1 MPSVRVKPQSP
12 GNTHDI
18 SLSGSGETWGIKLG
32 QGARSIQEISATPSN
47 IRITQGGQKFGDF
60 DPSFSHIE
68 MRDWSNGRAREYYVD
83 DPAAFFDGT
92 AWTLTEGQWHQP
104 PMWGWGAGDNYN
116 SAIMMPGNFG
126 ANEVS
131 FLQADGLRVDFKPLL
146 STTHYARKVY
156 STLSSVHSTF
166 ATSAQSPSYINLVAR
181 RFGNPPN
188 LNVNL
193 YAGGASRPDS
203 SNLTDSDTIS
213 ATNIE
218 EYLVGT
224 PRNDS
229 IFITPPSFTSAASS
243 AWVEIFTTVASR
255 LGNHWEIGYTSQ
267 SLSTVD
273 VPSTV
278 WAAEGDGTSGGWS
291 TGRTYFYLRM
301 FNRPPPRKLHF
312 FEMQRALYAVA
323 AYSAGDRPEIY
334 INGDRG
340 IASSNSVAGT
350 LITAT
355 QEYAWDWN
363 QWLGIGNGNE
373 ANGARIAIVAGTGAG
388 QSRGINSATTGSS
401 ASSVAVSPN
410 WDIVPTSDSEWVI
423 YNTHRWRLL
432 STALLSSI
440 AGSTQVRLNS
450 VTVADNVAYFGFGNS
465 TAIGRLTWNSSI
477 HQSAR
482 NTTAGSSIADV
493 LQTFHGSTAGTQV
506 WRAISSA
513 ATVSY
518 ATAQNLSTE
527 LTFGGNIPVGDASF
541 QFTNLEPYDGVMYA
555 FKEDS
560 VWSIV
565 QSSNSSGS
573 ATKLEF
579 GSKAFTSTNTG
590 RAVLSQNLHLYFSL
604 SHSLE
609 RFYRSGSANE
619 GTVDDIGPWKLAGLP
634 RGRNGPISALAP
646 IIGWTVGGVD
656 PSTGNPGAVL
666 LWNDRGWHEIFRAS
680 TGLDVDRTMI
690 QNLHFQSN
698 PGGNPR
704 LWIDMGGQIMQIPFP
719 KDTLNP
725 LNDEGNTFF
734 WPEGHIITPTIDMGI
749 TQLPKLFHEISVIS
763 RDLGLQRPVA
773 DSSRAR
779 EIRAEYQIDEDVGS
793 TNWTSLEPFVISPE
807 DTSPINRG
815 DKKQIRFRFR
825 ALTNHTQYPTR
836 VDAMV
841 LKSVART
848 PIKRQWNVRAELSAF
863 SVNKQGLPDAKPDD
877 LYLWLQD
884 AAASAK
890 PLNMH
895 AAWKAMD
902 NVHVFIE
909 QPTILREFTTPDG
922 SWGAVVNLTLRE
934 I

>member
-1 MPSVRVKPQSP
+1 VPSIRVKPQSP

-18 SLSGSGETWGIKLG
+18 SLTGKGVTFGIKLED
-32 QGARSIQEISATPSN
+32 GARSIQEISATPSN

-104 PMWGWGAGDNYN
+104 PMWGWGAGFNEN
-116 SAIMMPGNFG
+116 ASIMMPGNYA
-126 ANEVS
+126 ANEVW
-131 FLQADGLRVDFKPLL
+131 FAQAAGIRVDFRPLL
-146 STTHYARKVY
+146 STQHLARKVT

-166 ATSAQSPSYINLVAR
+166 TSSAITPAYINLVAR

-188 LNVNL
+188 LNVRL

-203 SNLTDSDTIS
+203 SNSTDSDTIS
-213 ATNIE
+213 ATNVE
-218 EYLVGT
+218 EYLIGT

-229 IFITPPSFTSAASS
+229 IFVTPPTLSS
-243 AWVEIFTTVASR
+243 SPSSIWVEIFTTVASA

-267 SLSTVD
+267 ALSTSGS
-273 VPSTV
+273 PSTV
-278 WAAEGDGTSGGWS
+278 WAASGDGTSDGWS
-291 TGRTYFYLRM
+291 TGRDYFYLRM
-301 FNRPPPRKLHF
+301 FDTPPPRKWHF
-312 FEMQRALYAVA
+312 FELQRSLYAAA

-340 IASSNSVAGT
+340 MASSDSNSIT

-355 QEYAWDWN
+355 QLYSWSRN
-363 QWLGIGNGNE
+363 QWLGFGG
-373 ANGARIAIVAGTGAG
+373 ANSVHDARIAVVAGTGAG
-388 QSRGINSATTGSS
+388 QNRQIQIASTGSS
-401 ASSVAVSPN
+401 GSSVQVSPN
-410 WDIVPTSDSEWVI
+410 WDVIPTSDSEWVI

-432 STALLSSI
+432 STALVSSI
-440 AGSTQVRLNS
+440 GSTQVQLRS
-450 VTVADNVAYFGFGNS
+450 VTVADDVAYFGFGNS
-465 TAIGRLTWNSSI
+465 DAIGRLTWNSSL
-477 HQSAR
+477 HQSAK
-482 NTTAGSSIADV
+482 NTTAGSSIADI

-506 WRAISSA
+506 WRAVSSA
-513 ATVSY
+513 GAVSY
-518 ATAQNLSTE
+518 ATAQDLSTE
-527 LTFGGNIPVGDASF
+527 VTFGGSIPVGDASYR
-541 QFTNLEPYDGVMYA
+541 FTNLLPYDGVMYA

-560 VWSIV
+560 VWSIS
-565 QSSNSSGS
+565 QTSASSGA

-579 GSKAFTSTNTG
+579 GTKAFTSTNTG
-590 RAVLSQNLHLYFSL
+590 RAVLAQNLHLYFSL

-619 GTVDDIGPWKLAGLP
+619 GTVDDIGPWQLAGLP

-646 IIGWTVGGVD
+646 IIGWTAAGVD
-656 PSTGNPGAVL
+656 PSTGGAGAVL
-666 LWNDRGWHEIFRAS
+666 LWNNRGWHEIFRAS
-680 TGLDVDRTMI
+680 TGLAPDRTMI
-690 QNLHFQSN
+690 QNLFFQSN
-698 PGGNPR
+698 PGGNPK
-704 LWIDMGGQIMQIPFP
+704 LWMDVGGQIMQISFP

-725 LNDEGNTFF
+725 LNDEGNAFF
-734 WPEGHIITPTIDMGI
+734 WPEGHIITPTIDMGV
-749 TQLPKLFHEISVIS
+749 TQLPKLFHDISVIS
-763 RDLGLQRPVA
+763 KDLGLQVPPA
-773 DSSRAR
+773 GASSRSR
-779 EIRAEYQIDEDVGS
+779 EVLAEYQLDEDVGS
-793 TNWTSLEPFVISPE
+793 TRWTSIAPFVLSPS

-825 ALTNHTQYPTR
+825 ALTNHTEFPTR

-848 PIKRQWNVRAELSAF
+848 PVKRQWNVRAEISAF
-863 SVNKQGLPDAKPDD
+863 SVNAQGLPDAKPDD
-877 LYLWLQD
+877 FYDWIQE
-884 AAASAK
+884 AAESAV

-902 NVHVFIE
+902 NVEVFAE
-909 QPTILREFTTPDG
+909 PPVVLREFSTPDG
-922 SWGAVVNLTLRE
+922 SWGAVLQLTLRE